1 MSRPIP
7 ARLLARLSVM
17 ALLLA
22 ALGCDSNNGP
32 CPPGDSFVVEEQ
44 GTCSAAPTQFT
55 LSTVGCGI
63 SLFGASASGLP
74 ARGAMSQFPQP
85 VRQGGF
91 ILFTD
96 DPAPFR
102 LCRAKRV
109 AFRLELT
116 CVDAQGVPACN
127 ATLTEP
133 GP

>member
-1 MSRPIP
+1 MSRQIT
-7 ARLLARLSVM
+7 ARTLARLSVM
-17 ALLLA
+17 ALLLS
-22 ALGCDSNNGP
+22 ALGCDGNNGP
-32 CPPGDSFVVEEQ
+32 CPPDDSFVVEEQ
-44 GTCSAAPTQFT
+44 GTCSSTHIGFN
-55 LSTVGCGI
+55 LSTTGCRI
-63 SLFGASASGLP
+63 SLDGGAASGLP
-74 ARGAMSQFPQP
+74 GRGAMGQNPQP
-85 VRQGGF
+85 LRQGGF

-116 CVDAQGVPACN
+116 CFDAQGVPACN